1 MKSTKSEASAVD
13 AGSLFQRGIDLGKK
27 LYLKQSRVVEI
38 CLYFFEW
45 LALVFAVAGVRYK
58 SLLMSTILKSQRTA
72 VTANDGN
79 VGIYRQTERAMAL
92 SLLFIAVGTQRAY
105 FELKYFKFVK
115 MRDAKYS
122 LKMAAKKWRQKFPF

>member
-1 MKSTKSEASAVD
+1 MGPILDAQLRVWDAKNFGLVSPGTHRNKFVKKSLVD

-58 SLLMSTILKSQRTA
+58 SLSMSTVVYYLVEHSK
-72 VTANDGN
+72 
-79 VGIYRQTERAMAL
+79 L
-92 SLLFIAVGTQRAY
+92 
-105 FELKYFKFVK
+105 
-115 MRDAKYS
+115 
-122 LKMAAKKWRQKFPF
+122 